1 MARMKKTDIFKDIV
15 WIMTHDSSTVK
26 DRKGGNPQPFLE
38 KITDDMTEQE
48 FLYQVR
54 TYLASFGII
63 GHISFHDKK
72 SGPKGFLLRISEQ
85 EMFVEEANQDTGLQV
100 GDRILSLDGMSL
112 EQVALQHPNY
122 FISLTP
128 ERRYREWA
136 DLLLMA
142 EQVTVLRDGQEMSIT
157 VRASQQAQKAQIFWK
172 ELESDILYLR
182 LDNFMDEEAINRLYQ
197 ECLQKIAETET
208 LIIDVRY
215 NNGGT
220 DSLYFPLLHLGL
232 EEGKGYDTLDLQ
244 DDGME
249 ILYTEGNV
257 DRRLKDFEIWLQ
269 QETISPDTVKLLED
283 FRNNLLQN
291 RGKGYVRYQDNQDE
305 LFLGVKGGHYP
316 EQIFVLSDIYCASSG
331 DNFVKMMKNFKKV
344 TVIGRPTLGIL
355 DYSNCCKVDYDD
367 YFLMFPTS
375 RWLAID
381 KGKGMTDKGVLPDIE
396 VPWTP
401 AHFERDVDLD
411 KCLEL
416 IEMKRKY

>member
-26 DRKGGNPQPFLE
+26 DCKGCNPQPFLE

-63 GHISFHDKK
+63 GHISLHDKK
-72 SGPKGFLLRISEQ
+72 SGPKGFLLRINEQ

-142 EQVTVLRDGQEMSIT
+142 EQVTVFRDGQEMSIT

-232 EEGKGYDTLDLQ
+232 EEGEGYDTFDLQ

-257 DRRLKDFEIWLQ
+257 DRRLKDFETWLQ
-269 QETISPDTVKLLED
+269 QENISPDTVKLLED

-291 RGKGYVRYQDNQDE
+291 RGKGYVRYQDDQDE
-305 LFLGVKGGHYP
+305 LFPGVKGGHYP

-331 DNFVKMMKNFKKV
+331 DNFVKMMKDFKKV

-401 AHFERDVDLD
+401 THFERDADLD

-416 IEMKRKY
+416 IEMKRKH

>member
-26 DRKGGNPQPFLE
+26 DRKGCNSQPFLE

-63 GHISFHDKK
+63 GHVSFHDKK
-72 SGPKGFLLRISEQ
+72 SGPKGFLLRISDQ

-122 FISLTP
+122 FISLTL

-157 VRASQQAQKAQIFWK
+157 VRASQQAQKAQLFWK

-197 ECLQKIAETET
+197 ECLQKIAEIET
-208 LIIDVRY
+208 LIIDIRY

-257 DRRLKDFEIWLQ
+257 DRRLKDFELWLQ
-269 QETISPDTVKLLED
+269 QENISPDTVKLLED

-291 RGKGYVRYQDNQDE
+291 RGKGYVRYQDDQDA
-305 LFLGVKGGHYP
+305 LFPGVKGGHYP

-331 DNFVKMMKNFKKV
+331 DNFVKMMKDFKKV

-416 IEMKRKY
+416 IEMKRKH

>member
-26 DRKGGNPQPFLE
+26 DCKGCNPQPFLE

-72 SGPKGFLLRISEQ
+72 SGPKGFLLRINEQ

-100 GDRILSLDGMSL
+100 GDRILSLDGISL

-157 VRASQQAQKAQIFWK
+157 VRASQQAQKAQLFWK

-257 DRRLKDFEIWLQ
+257 DRRLKDFELWLQ
-269 QETISPDTVKLLED
+269 QENISPDTVKLLED

-291 RGKGYVRYQDNQDE
+291 RGKGYVRYQDDQDA
-305 LFLGVKGGHYP
+305 LFPGVKGGHYP

-331 DNFVKMMKNFKKV
+331 DNFVKMMKDFKKV

-416 IEMKRKY
+416 IEMKRKH

>member
-26 DRKGGNPQPFLE
+26 DRKGCNPQPFLE

-72 SGPKGFLLRISEQ
+72 SGPKGFLLRINEQ

-100 GDRILSLDGMSL
+100 GDRILSLDGISL
-112 EQVALQHPNY
+112 EQVALQHQNY

-142 EQVTVLRDGQEMSIT
+142 EQVTVLRNGQEMSIT

-232 EEGKGYDTLDLQ
+232 EEEKGYDTLDLQ

-257 DRRLKDFEIWLQ
+257 DRRLKDFETWLQ
-269 QETISPDTVKLLED
+269 QENISPDTVKLLED

-291 RGKGYVRYQDNQDE
+291 RGKGYVRYQDDQDE
-305 LFLGVKGGHYP
+305 LFPGVKGGHYP

>member
-26 DRKGGNPQPFLE
+26 DRKGCNPQPFLE
-38 KITDDMTEQE
+38 KITDNMTEQE

-100 GDRILSLDGMSL
+100 GDRIPSLDGMSL

-142 EQVTVLRDGQEMSIT
+142 EQVTVLRDGREMSIT

-257 DRRLKDFEIWLQ
+257 DRRLKDFETWLQ
-269 QETISPDTVKLLED
+269 QENISPDTVKLLED

-291 RGKGYVRYQDNQDE
+291 RGKGYVRYQDDQDE
-305 LFLGVKGGHYP
+305 LFPGVKGGHYP

-331 DNFVKMMKNFKKV
+331 DNFVKMMKDFKKV

-416 IEMKRKY
+416 IEMKRKH

>member
-1 MARMKKTDIFKDIV
+1 MKKTDIFKDIV

-100 GDRILSLDGMSL
+100 GDRILSLDGISL
-112 EQVALQHPNY
+112 EQVALQHQNY

-142 EQVTVLRDGQEMSIT
+142 EQVTVLRNGQEMSIT

-172 ELESDILYLR
+172 ELESDILYIR
-182 LDNFMDEEAINRLYQ
+182 LDNFMDEEVINRLYQ

-215 NNGGT
+215 NNGGA

-257 DRRLKDFEIWLQ
+257 NRRLKDFETWLQ
-269 QETISPDTVKLLED
+269 QENISPDTVKLLED

-291 RGKGYVRYQDNQDE
+291 RGKGYVRYQDDQDE
-305 LFLGVKGGHYP
+305 LFPGVKGGHYP

-344 TVIGRPTLGIL
+344 TIIGRPTLGIL

>member
-26 DRKGGNPQPFLE
+26 DCKGCNPQSFLE

-72 SGPKGFLLRISEQ
+72 SGPKGFLLRINEQ

-112 EQVALQHPNY
+112 EQVALQHQNY

-197 ECLQKIAETET
+197 ECFQKIAETET

-257 DRRLKDFEIWLQ
+257 DRRLKDFETWLQ
-269 QETISPDTVKLLED
+269 QENISPDTVKLLED

-291 RGKGYVRYQDNQDE
+291 RGKGYVRYQDDQDE
-305 LFLGVKGGHYP
+305 LFPGVKGGHYP

-375 RWLAID
+375 RWFAID

-416 IEMKRKY
+416 IEMKRKH

>member
-1 MARMKKTDIFKDIV
+1 MKKTDIFKDIV

-26 DRKGGNPQPFLE
+26 DRKGCNPQPFLE

-63 GHISFHDKK
+63 GHVSFHDKK

-142 EQVTVLRDGQEMSIT
+142 EQVTVLRGGQEMSIT
-157 VRASQQAQKAQIFWK
+157 VRASQQAQKAQLFWK

-182 LDNFMDEEAINRLYQ
+182 LDNFMDEEAISRLYQ

-232 EEGKGYDTLDLQ
+232 EEGKSYDTLDLQ

-257 DRRLKDFEIWLQ
+257 DRRLKDFETWLQ
-269 QETISPDTVKLLED
+269 QENISPDTVKLLED

-291 RGKGYVRYQDNQDE
+291 RGKGYVRYQDDQDE
-305 LFLGVKGGHYP
+305 LFPGVKGGHYP
-316 EQIFVLSDIYCASSG
+316 EQIFVLSDIYCVSSG

-401 AHFERDVDLD
+401 AYFERDVDLD

-416 IEMKRKY
+416 IEMKRKH

>member
-26 DRKGGNPQPFLE
+26 DRKGCNPQPFLE
-38 KITDDMTEQE
+38 KITDNMTEQE

-142 EQVTVLRDGQEMSIT
+142 EQVTVLRDGREMSIT

-257 DRRLKDFEIWLQ
+257 DRRLKDFETWLQ
-269 QETISPDTVKLLED
+269 QENISPDTVKLLED

-291 RGKGYVRYQDNQDE
+291 RGKGYVRYQDDQDE
-305 LFLGVKGGHYP
+305 LFPGVKGGHYP

-331 DNFVKMMKNFKKV
+331 DNFVKMMKDFKKV

-411 KCLEL
+411 KCLKL
-416 IEMKRKY
+416 IEMKRKH

>member
-1 MARMKKTDIFKDIV
+1 MKKTDIFKDIV

-26 DRKGGNPQPFLE
+26 DCKGCNPQSFLE

-72 SGPKGFLLRISEQ
+72 SGPKGFLLRINEQ

-112 EQVALQHPNY
+112 EQVALQHQNY

-257 DRRLKDFEIWLQ
+257 EQRLKDFETWLQ
-269 QETISPDTVKLLED
+269 QENISPDTVKLLED

-291 RGKGYVRYQDNQDE
+291 RGKGYVRYQDDQDE
-305 LFLGVKGGHYP
+305 LFPGVKGGHYP

-375 RWLAID
+375 RWFAID

-416 IEMKRKY
+416 IEMKRKH

>member
-26 DRKGGNPQPFLE
+26 DRKGCNPQPFLE

-63 GHISFHDKK
+63 GHVSFHDKK
-72 SGPKGFLLRISEQ
+72 SGPKGFLLRINEQ

-112 EQVALQHPNY
+112 EQVALQHQNY

-232 EEGKGYDTLDLQ
+232 EEEKGYDTLDLQ

-257 DRRLKDFEIWLQ
+257 DRRLKDFETWLQ
-269 QETISPDTVKLLED
+269 QENISPDTVKLLED

-291 RGKGYVRYQDNQDE
+291 RGKGYVRYQDDQDE
-305 LFLGVKGGHYP
+305 LFPGVKGGHYP

-331 DNFVKMMKNFKKV
+331 DNFVKMMKDFKKV

-411 KCLEL
+411 KCLKL
-416 IEMKRKY
+416 IEMKRKH

>member
-26 DRKGGNPQPFLE
+26 DRKGCNPQPFLE

-63 GHISFHDKK
+63 GHISFHNKK

-142 EQVTVLRDGQEMSIT
+142 EQVTVFRDGQEMSIT

-172 ELESDILYLR
+172 ELESDILYIR

-232 EEGKGYDTLDLQ
+232 EEGEGYDTFDLQ

-257 DRRLKDFEIWLQ
+257 DRRLEDFETWLQ
-269 QETISPDTVKLLED
+269 QENISPDTVKLLED

-291 RGKGYVRYQDNQDE
+291 RGKGYVRYQDDQDE
-305 LFLGVKGGHYP
+305 LFPGVKGGHYP

-331 DNFVKMMKNFKKV
+331 DNFVKMMKDFKKV

-416 IEMKRKY
+416 IEMKRKH

>member
-26 DRKGGNPQPFLE
+26 DRKGCNPQPFLE

-72 SGPKGFLLRISEQ
+72 SGPKGFLLRINEQ

-100 GDRILSLDGMSL
+100 GDRILSLDGISL
-112 EQVALQHPNY
+112 EQVALQHQNY

-142 EQVTVLRDGQEMSIT
+142 EQVTVLRNGQEMSIT

-257 DRRLKDFEIWLQ
+257 NRRLKDFDTWLQ
-269 QETISPDTVKLLED
+269 QENISPDTVKLLED

-291 RGKGYVRYQDNQDE
+291 RGKGYVRYQDDQDE
-305 LFLGVKGGHYP
+305 LFPGVKGGHYP

>member
-26 DRKGGNPQPFLE
+26 DCKGCNPQPFLE

-72 SGPKGFLLRISEQ
+72 SGPKGFLLRINEQ

-100 GDRILSLDGMSL
+100 GDRILSLDGISL

-257 DRRLKDFEIWLQ
+257 DRRLKDFETWLQ
-269 QETISPDTVKLLED
+269 QENISPDTVKLLED

-291 RGKGYVRYQDNQDE
+291 RGKGYVRYQDDQDE
-305 LFLGVKGGHYP
+305 LFPGVKGGHYP

-331 DNFVKMMKNFKKV
+331 DNFVKMMKDFKKV

-375 RWLAID
+375 RWFAID

-416 IEMKRKY
+416 IEMKKKH

>member
-26 DRKGGNPQPFLE
+26 DRKGCNPQSFLE

-63 GHISFHDKK
+63 GHISFHNKK

-142 EQVTVLRDGQEMSIT
+142 EQVTVLRDGREMSIT

-257 DRRLKDFEIWLQ
+257 DRRLKDFETWLQ
-269 QETISPDTVKLLED
+269 QENISPDTVKLLED

-291 RGKGYVRYQDNQDE
+291 RGKGYVRYQDDQDE
-305 LFLGVKGGHYP
+305 LFPGVKGGHYP

>member
-26 DRKGGNPQPFLE
+26 DCKGCNPRPFLE

-100 GDRILSLDGMSL
+100 GDRILSLDGISL

-257 DRRLKDFEIWLQ
+257 DRRLKDFETWLQ
-269 QETISPDTVKLLED
+269 QENISPDTVKLLED

-291 RGKGYVRYQDNQDE
+291 RGKGYVRYQDDQDE
-305 LFLGVKGGHYP
+305 LFPGVKGGHYP
-316 EQIFVLSDIYCASSG
+316 EQIFILSDIYCASSG
-331 DNFVKMMKNFKKV
+331 DNFVKMMKDFKKV

-416 IEMKRKY
+416 IEMKRKH

>member
-26 DRKGGNPQPFLE
+26 DCKGCNPQSFLE

-72 SGPKGFLLRISEQ
+72 SGPKGFLLRINEQ

-112 EQVALQHPNY
+112 EQVALQHQNY

-257 DRRLKDFEIWLQ
+257 DRRLKDFETWLQ
-269 QETISPDTVKLLED
+269 QENISPDTVKLLED

-291 RGKGYVRYQDNQDE
+291 RGKGYVRYQDDQDE
-305 LFLGVKGGHYP
+305 LFPGVKGGHYP

-375 RWLAID
+375 RWFAID

-416 IEMKRKY
+416 IEMKRKH

>member
-1 MARMKKTDIFKDIV
+1 MKKKDIFKDIV

-26 DRKGGNPQPFLE
+26 DRKGCNPQSFLE

-63 GHISFHDKK
+63 GHISFHNKK

-100 GDRILSLDGMSL
+100 GDRILSLDGISL
-112 EQVALQHPNY
+112 EQVALQHQNY

-142 EQVTVLRDGQEMSIT
+142 EQVTVLRNGQEMSIT

-257 DRRLKDFEIWLQ
+257 NRRLKDFETWLQ
-269 QETISPDTVKLLED
+269 QENISPDTVKLLED

-291 RGKGYVRYQDNQDE
+291 RGKGYVRYQDDQDE
-305 LFLGVKGGHYP
+305 LFPGVKGGHYP

-416 IEMKRKY
+416 IEMKRKH

>member
-26 DRKGGNPQPFLE
+26 DRKGCNPQPFLE

-100 GDRILSLDGMSL
+100 GDRILSLDGISL

-157 VRASQQAQKAQIFWK
+157 VRASQQAQKAQLFWK

-197 ECLQKIAETET
+197 ECLQKIAEIET
-208 LIIDVRY
+208 LIIDIRY

-257 DRRLKDFEIWLQ
+257 DRRLKDFELWLQ
-269 QETISPDTVKLLED
+269 QENISPDTVKLLED

-291 RGKGYVRYQDNQDE
+291 RGKGYVRYQDDQDA
-305 LFLGVKGGHYP
+305 LFPGVKGGHYP

-331 DNFVKMMKNFKKV
+331 DNFVKMMKDFKKV

-416 IEMKRKY
+416 IEMKRKH

>member
-26 DRKGGNPQPFLE
+26 DCKGCNPQPFLE

-72 SGPKGFLLRISEQ
+72 SGPKGFLLRINEQ

-100 GDRILSLDGMSL
+100 GDRILSLDGISL
-112 EQVALQHPNY
+112 EQVALQHQNY

-142 EQVTVLRDGQEMSIT
+142 EQVTVLRNGQEMSIT

-257 DRRLKDFEIWLQ
+257 NRRLKDFETWLQ
-269 QETISPDTVKLLED
+269 QENISPDTVKLIED

-291 RGKGYVRYQDNQDE
+291 RGKGYVRYQDDQDE
-305 LFLGVKGGHYP
+305 LFPGVKGGHYP

-344 TVIGRPTLGIL
+344 TIIGRPTLGIL

-416 IEMKRKY
+416 IEMKRKH

>member
-26 DRKGGNPQPFLE
+26 DRKGCNPQPFLE

-63 GHISFHDKK
+63 GHVSFHDKK

-112 EQVALQHPNY
+112 EQVALQHPNC

-136 DLLLMA
+136 DLLLIA
-142 EQVTVLRDGQEMSIT
+142 ERVTVLRDGQEMSIT

-182 LDNFMDEEAINRLYQ
+182 LDNFMDEEAISRLYQ
-197 ECLQKIAETET
+197 ECLQKITETET

-249 ILYTEGNV
+249 ILYTEENV
-257 DRRLKDFEIWLQ
+257 ERRLKDFETWLQ
-269 QETISPDTVKLLED
+269 QENISPDTVKLLED

-291 RGKGYVRYQDNQDE
+291 RGKGYIRYQDDQDE
-305 LFLGVKGGHYP
+305 LFPGVKGGHYP

-367 YFLMFPTS
+367 YFLIFPTS

-416 IEMKRKY
+416 IEMKRKH

>member
-1 MARMKKTDIFKDIV
+1 MKKTDIFKDIV

-26 DRKGGNPQPFLE
+26 DRKGCNPQPFLE

-63 GHISFHDKK
+63 GHVSFHDKK
-72 SGPKGFLLRISEQ
+72 SGPKGILLRISEQ
-85 EMFVEEANQDTGLQV
+85 EMFVEEANQDTGLRV
-100 GDRILSLDGMSL
+100 GDRILGMDGMSL
-112 EQVALQHPNY
+112 EQVALQHPKY

-182 LDNFMDEEAINRLYQ
+182 LDNFMDEEAISRLYQ
-197 ECLQKIAETET
+197 ECLQRITETET

-257 DRRLKDFEIWLQ
+257 EQRLKDFETWLQ
-269 QETISPDTVKLLED
+269 QENISPDTVKLLED

-291 RGKGYVRYQDNQDE
+291 RGKGYVRYQDDQDE
-305 LFLGVKGGHYP
+305 LFPGVKGGHYP

-396 VPWTP
+396 IPWTP

-411 KCLEL
+411 KCLKL
-416 IEMKRKY
+416 IEMKRKH

>member
-1 MARMKKTDIFKDIV
+1 MKKTDIFKDIV

-26 DRKGGNPQPFLE
+26 DCKGCNPQPFLE

-72 SGPKGFLLRISEQ
+72 SGPKGFLLRINEQ

-100 GDRILSLDGMSL
+100 GDRILSLDGISL
-112 EQVALQHPNY
+112 EQVALQHQNY

-142 EQVTVLRDGQEMSIT
+142 EQVTVLRNGQEMSIT

-197 ECLQKIAETET
+197 KCLQKIAETET

-257 DRRLKDFEIWLQ
+257 NRRLKDFETWLQ
-269 QETISPDTVKLLED
+269 QENISPDTVKLIED

-291 RGKGYVRYQDNQDE
+291 RGKGYVRYQDDQDE
-305 LFLGVKGGHYP
+305 LFPGVKGGHYP

-344 TVIGRPTLGIL
+344 TIIGRPTLGIL

>member
-1 MARMKKTDIFKDIV
+1 MKKTDIFKDIV

-100 GDRILSLDGMSL
+100 GDRILSLDGISL
-112 EQVALQHPNY
+112 EQVALQHQNY

-142 EQVTVLRDGQEMSIT
+142 EQVTVLRNGQEMSIT

-172 ELESDILYLR
+172 ELESDILYIR
-182 LDNFMDEEAINRLYQ
+182 LDNFMDEEVINRLYQ

-215 NNGGT
+215 NNGGA

-269 QETISPDTVKLLED
+269 QENISPDTVKLIED

-291 RGKGYVRYQDNQDE
+291 RGKGYVRYQDDQDE
-305 LFLGVKGGHYP
+305 LFPGVKGGHYP

-344 TVIGRPTLGIL
+344 TIIGRPTLGIL

>member
-26 DRKGGNPQPFLE
+26 DRKGCNPQPFLE
-38 KITDDMTEQE
+38 KITDNMTEQE

-142 EQVTVLRDGQEMSIT
+142 EQVTVLRDGREMSIT

-257 DRRLKDFEIWLQ
+257 ERRLKDFETWLQ
-269 QETISPDTVKLLED
+269 QENISPDTVKLLED

-291 RGKGYVRYQDNQDE
+291 RGKGYVRYQDDQDE
-305 LFLGVKGGHYP
+305 LFPGVKGGHYP

-381 KGKGMTDKGVLPDIE
+381 KGKGMTNKGVLPDIE

-416 IEMKRKY
+416 IEMKRKH

>member
-26 DRKGGNPQPFLE
+26 DCKGCNPQSFLE

-54 TYLASFGII
+54 TYLASFGIS

-257 DRRLKDFEIWLQ
+257 DRRLKDFETWLQ
-269 QETISPDTVKLLED
+269 QENISPDTVKLLED

-291 RGKGYVRYQDNQDE
+291 RGKGYVRYQDDQDE
-305 LFLGVKGGHYP
+305 LFPGVKGGHYP

-416 IEMKRKY
+416 IEMKRKH

>member
-26 DRKGGNPQPFLE
+26 DRKGCNPQPFLE

-63 GHISFHDKK
+63 GHVSFHDKK

-85 EMFVEEANQDTGLQV
+85 EMFVEEANQDTGLRV

-112 EQVALQHPNY
+112 EQVALQHQNY

-157 VRASQQAQKAQIFWK
+157 VRASQQAQKAQLFWK

-197 ECLQKIAETET
+197 ECLQKIAEIET
-208 LIIDVRY
+208 LIIDIRY

-257 DRRLKDFEIWLQ
+257 DRRLKDFELWLQ
-269 QETISPDTVKLLED
+269 QENISPDTVKLLED

-291 RGKGYVRYQDNQDE
+291 RGKGYVRYQDDQDA
-305 LFLGVKGGHYP
+305 LFPGVKGGHYP

-331 DNFVKMMKNFKKV
+331 DNFVKMMKDFKKV

-416 IEMKRKY
+416 IEMKRKH

>member
-26 DRKGGNPQPFLE
+26 DRKGCNPQPFLE

-100 GDRILSLDGMSL
+100 GDRILSLDGISL
-112 EQVALQHPNY
+112 EQVALQHQNY

-128 ERRYREWA
+128 ERRYREWV

-142 EQVTVLRDGQEMSIT
+142 EQVTVLRDGQEMSIA

-172 ELESDILYLR
+172 KLESDILYLR

-257 DRRLKDFEIWLQ
+257 NRRLKDFETWLQ
-269 QETISPDTVKLLED
+269 QENISPDTVKLLED

-291 RGKGYVRYQDNQDE
+291 RGKGYVRYQDDQDE
-305 LFLGVKGGHYP
+305 LFPGVKGGHYP

-331 DNFVKMMKNFKKV
+331 DNFVKMMKDFKKV

-396 VPWTP
+396 IPWTP

-411 KCLEL
+411 KCLKL
-416 IEMKRKY
+416 IEMKRKH